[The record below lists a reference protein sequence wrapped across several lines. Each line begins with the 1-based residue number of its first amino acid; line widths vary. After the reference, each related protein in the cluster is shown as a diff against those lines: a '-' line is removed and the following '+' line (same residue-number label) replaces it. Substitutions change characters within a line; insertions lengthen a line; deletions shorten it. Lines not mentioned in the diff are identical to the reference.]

1 METIPMKAKF
11 QTGQDARE
19 CLSRHTLLKAD
30 RLFKKLI
37 GEQRFDREVKK
48 IRRRKK
54 KLVPGKWTS

>member
-1 METIPMKAKF
+1 MEAIPM
-11 QTGQDARE
+11 TGQNARE

-48 IRRRKK
+48 IRSRKK

>member
-1 METIPMKAKF
+1 MKAKF

-37 GEQRFDREVKK
+37 GEQRFDREAKK
-48 IRRRKK
+48 VRRRKK